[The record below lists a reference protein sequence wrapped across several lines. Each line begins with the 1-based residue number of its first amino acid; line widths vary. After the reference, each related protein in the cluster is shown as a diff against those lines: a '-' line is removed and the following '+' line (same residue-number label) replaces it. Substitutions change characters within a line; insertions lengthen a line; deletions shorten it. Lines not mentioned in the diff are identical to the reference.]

1 MGPLETL
8 LRPLAAIL
16 NRNIE
21 QTTPARELSQQ
32 LDGTTVA
39 VQVRDTALAMYFQ
52 IDDEVIVLAA
62 DSEQEPD
69 VIISGSLLSLA
80 RLAGPSGEDAVRDGS
95 VELSGDVETAHAFQ
109 KLLGY
114 ARPDIEEEL
123 SRLVGDVASHRVGE
137 MARGVSDWARGA
149 RRTMG
154 SNVREYF
161 QEESRELP
169 SRYEVE
175 KFSQQVDSLRD
186 DVARL
191 EARFKKFENGA

>member
-16 NRNIE
+16 NRNIK

-114 ARPDIEEEL
+114 AKPDIEEEL

-137 MARGVSDWARGA
+137 MARGVGDWARDA